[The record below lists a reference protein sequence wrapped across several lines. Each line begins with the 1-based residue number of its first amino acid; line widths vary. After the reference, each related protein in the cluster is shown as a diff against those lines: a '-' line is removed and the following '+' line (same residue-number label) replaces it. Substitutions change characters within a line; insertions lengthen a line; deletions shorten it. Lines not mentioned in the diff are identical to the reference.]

1 MLFNTFEFFIFFV
14 VVFTLYYT
22 IQVRFVVLFLLLAS
36 CVFYSYFIPVYLLVL
51 LAVILI
57 DFFSAR
63 WMEQQPQRRRLY
75 LVLSICS
82 NLGILFFFKYYNFA
96 VTEINSL
103 FDTNWVL
110 THLILPVGLSFHTF
124 QSLSYVLEV
133 YHGRYPAEKRF
144 SVFAL
149 YVMYFPQ
156 LVAGPIEPPQNLLH
170 QFTQKRIFLW
180 DNVLNGLRLVCW
192 GLFKKAVIADR
203 ISFYVAGVFD
213 APAQY
218 NSWQVLLGVV
228 FFTIQIYCDFSGY
241 SDMAVGLSRCL
252 NIKLTNNFQRPFFA
266 SNIKVFWRRWHVT
279 LSDWFKNYVYIPLG
293 GNRQLLFVNHAA
305 IILLVFFLS
314 GIWHGAGFNYIL
326 WGVSNGLLIILYL
339 ICKNYFRGLYSAVT
353 ILPLLNVFF
362 TCCFVMATF
371 VFFRAKNLEQAAAVF
386 NKLIHFSGSFDL
398 GGNFQRFAFGTMNL
412 LYIFA
417 AILLMVWVEKKTDPG
432 LLILQQ
438 KPVTDIFFFIVTV
451 SLIVFTG
458 VFYKQSFIYFQF

>member
-1 MLFNTFEFFIFFV
+1 MLFNTFEFLIFFV
-14 VVFTLYYT
+14 IVFVLYYT
-22 IQVRFVVLFLLLAS
+22 IPVRFVVFLLLISS
-36 CVFYSYFIPVYLLVL
+36 CIFYSYFIPAYLLVL

-63 WMEQQPQRRRLY
+63 CIEQQPHHRKLY
-75 LVLSICS
+75 LVMSVCS

-96 VTEINSL
+96 VTEVNSL

-110 THLILPVGLSFHTF
+110 TKLILPVGLSFHTF

-133 YHGRYPAEKRF
+133 YHGRYKAEKRF

-170 QFTQKRIFLW
+170 QFAQKRIFNW
-180 DNVLNGLRLVCW
+180 DNVLSGLRLVCW

-213 APAQY
+213 APGQY

-252 NIKLTNNFQRPFFA
+252 NIKLSYNFQRPFFA
-266 SNIKVFWRRWHVT
+266 NNIKEFWRRWHVT
-279 LSDWFKNYVYIPLG
+279 LSNWFKNYIYIPMG
-293 GNRQLLFVNHAA
+293 GNRQSHFMKHALL
-305 IILLVFFLS
+305 ILFVFFLS
-314 GIWHGAGFNYIL
+314 GVWHGAGVNYIL
-326 WGVSNGLLIILYL
+326 WGVFNGMLIVFYLFIKKYLKSLY
-339 ICKNYFRGLYSAVT
+339 RAVT
-353 ILPLLNVFF
+353 ILPFLNVFF
-362 TCCFVMATF
+362 TCCFVVATF
-371 VFFRAKNLEQAAAVF
+371 VFFRAQSVEQAVAVF
-386 NKLIHFSGSFDL
+386 NKLIYFSGNFDL

-417 AILLMVWVEKKTDPG
+417 TILLMLWVEKKTDPG
-432 LLILQQ
+432 LTVLQQ
-438 KPVTDIFFFIVTV
+438 KPETDILFFVVTV